1 MAGEGEIFQGRVRS
15 LEHEVW
21 STKFGAR
28 SLEHEGAK
36 GREGAKR
43 EGTKREGAKGRE
55 GAKARGR
62 EGAKGRRG
70 EGAKG
75 LKIVRPA
82 PFFFELP

>member
-1 MAGEGEIFQGRVRS
+1 MAGEGEIFQGRARS

-43 EGTKREGAKGRE
+43 EGAKGEGAKGE
-55 GAKARGR
+55 GAKARRR
-62 EGAKGRRG
+62 EERRG
-70 EGAKG
+70 EG
-75 LKIVRPA
+75 LENRPA
-82 PFFFELP
+82 CAVLF